1 MSPRTLLSA
10 LLLGAG
16 AAALAAAPREQFVP
30 ANFYWVG
37 PYAAGGSGIS
47 AGMLDYLAML
57 NLRDGGIH
65 GVKFTWQ
72 KCETEYNNARGV
84 ECYERSKRRGPTGA
98 TLIHPLSTGI
108 TYSLIERATA
118 DRIPVVSIGYGRAD
132 AADGRVFPY
141 VFPLITTYWDQ
152 AAAIVRYIG
161 EQSGGME
168 RLRGK
173 KIALLYHDSAYGKEP
188 LPVLTELAGKYGYA
202 LSAVPVPHPGN
213 EQQSQWLQVRQIRP
227 DWVILWG
234 WGVMNPTA
242 LKAAARVGYPRNRI
256 VGVWWSGAEEDVLP
270 AGNAAEGYVA
280 AGFNVA
286 GTDYP
291 VIASIRKHVYADG
304 VGEMS
309 DASRIGSVYYNRGVV
324 FGIITAEAVRIAQE
338 RFGKGRPVTGE
349 QVRWALEHLN
359 IDAKRLGRLGAE
371 GFMPPLKTSCA
382 DHAGSGVVRF
392 MRWDGTRWQVIT
404 DWMAPMPGDRKLVRQ
419 KYVESA
425 MQYAKEKGIT
435 PRKCSASAS
444 AGAISV
450 IEAGQ
455 TLHSSVSEEKRPG

>member
-1 MSPRTLLSA
+1 MNPRKLPAIVLLYA
-10 LLLGAG
+10 LATAG
-16 AAALAAAPREQFVP
+16 AAQPREQFVP

-47 AGMLDYLAML
+47 AGMLDYLVML
-57 NLRDGGIH
+57 NLRDGGIN

-72 KCETEYNNARGV
+72 KCDTEYNNDRGV
-84 ECYERSKRRGPTGA
+84 ECYERSKRQGPTGA

-118 DRIPVVSIGYGRAD
+118 DKIPVVSIGYGRAD

-141 VFPLITTYWDQ
+141 VFPLITTYWHQ

-161 EQSGGME
+161 EQSDGIA

-188 LPVLTELAGKYGYA
+188 IPILTELAKKYGYEM
-202 LSAVPVPHPGN
+202 STIPVPHPGN

-242 LKAAARVGYPRNRI
+242 LRAAARIGYPRNRI

-270 AGNAAEGYVA
+270 AGNAAEGYIA

-286 GTDYP
+286 GADYP
-291 VIASIRKHVYADG
+291 VIGEIRKHVYADG
-304 VGEMS
+304 GGEMN

-324 FGIITAEAVRIAQE
+324 FGIITAEAVRVAQE
-338 RFGKGRPVTGE
+338 RFGTGRPVTGE
-349 QVRWALEHLN
+349 QVQWALEHLN
-359 IDAKRLGRLGAE
+359 IDAKRLKRLGAE
-371 GFMPPLKTSCA
+371 GFMPRLKTSCA
-382 DHAGSGVVRF
+382 DHEGSGVVRF
-392 MRWDGTRWQVIT
+392 MRWDGVRWQTIT
-404 DWMAPMPGDRKLVRQ
+404 DWMPPMPEDRKLVRQ
-419 KYVESA
+419 KYAESA

-435 PRKCSASAS
+435 PRKCSNPRRDTLREKLWN
-444 AGAISV
+444 
-450 IEAGQ
+450 EA
-455 TLHSSVSEEKRPG
+455 KREDKHERDPN

>member
-1 MSPRTLLSA
+1 MNAMNPRILLSA
-10 LLLGAG
+10 VLLCTA
-16 AAALAAAPREQFVP
+16 AAALAAPPREQFVP

-47 AGMLDYLAML
+47 AGMLDYLAMR

-84 ECYERSKRRGPTGA
+84 ECYERSKRQGPTGA
-98 TLIHPLSTGI
+98 TLVHPLSTGI

-118 DRIPVVSIGYGRAD
+118 DKIPVVSIGYGRAD

-152 AAAIVRYIG
+152 AASIVRYIG
-161 EQSGGME
+161 EESDGMG

-173 KIALLYHDSAYGKEP
+173 KIVLLYHDSAYGKEP
-188 LPVLTELAGKYGYA
+188 IPVLTDLAKKYGYQ
-202 LSAVPVPHPGN
+202 LSTIPVPHPGN

-234 WGVMNPTA
+234 WGVMNQTA
-242 LKAAARVGYPRNRI
+242 LKAAARIGYPRNRI

-286 GTDYP
+286 GADYP
-291 VIASIRKHVYADG
+291 VIDEIRKHVYAEG
-304 VGEMS
+304 VGEMA

-324 FGIITAEAVRIAQE
+324 FGIITAEAVRVAQA
-338 RFGKGRPVTGE
+338 RFGKGKPVTGE
-349 QVRWALEHLN
+349 QVQWALERLN
-359 IDAKRLGRLGAE
+359 IDPKRLKQLGAE

-382 DHAGSGVVRF
+382 DHEGSGVVRF
-392 MRWDGTRWQVIT
+392 MRWESARWHVIT
-404 DWMAPMPGDRKLVRQ
+404 DWMAPMPEDRKLVRR
-419 KYVESA
+419 KYTDSA
-425 MQYAKEKGIT
+425 MQYAKEKGIK
-435 PRKCSASAS
+435 PRKCPAA
-444 AGAISV
+444 
-450 IEAGQ
+450 
-455 TLHSSVSEEKRPG
+455 